1 MPDIQP
7 LLDAWNAHDPDAV
20 VALYADGGS
29 RVQMAYPSERLEG
42 AALLEHIKAIMHT
55 SDDFVL
61 ESRGVGVSEDGTL
74 TFEWTWTATVI
85 RDFGPVPGKGQKL
98 VLNGVS
104 VSQMDGDR
112 IREERVY
119 WDGAEIMAAAGMLG

>member
-1 MPDIQP
+1 MVNIQHF
-7 LLDAWNAHDPDAV
+7 LDAWNLRDPDAV
-20 VALYADGGS
+20 LAVYADGGS

-61 ESRGVGVSEDGTL
+61 DSRGVGVSEDGTD

-85 RDFGPVPGKGQKL
+85 RDFGPIPGKGQKL
-98 VLNGVS
+98 VLKGVS
-104 VSQMDGDR
+104 VLQMDGDR
-112 IREERVY
+112 ILEERVY
-119 WDGAEIMAAAGMLG
+119 WDGAELMAGAGMLG